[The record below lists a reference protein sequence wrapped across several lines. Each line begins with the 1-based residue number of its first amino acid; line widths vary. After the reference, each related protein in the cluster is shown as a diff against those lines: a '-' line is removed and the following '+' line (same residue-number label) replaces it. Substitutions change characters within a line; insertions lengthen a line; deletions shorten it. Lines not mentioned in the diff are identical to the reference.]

1 MMSLFR
7 KKIFFFHSLFLI
19 VLASGFIWP
28 NLYYWS
34 LLVFNVIFLIFVLM
48 FNSILLDK
56 KRLSFFI
63 LPFLFI
69 NSLALYSSLLINKW
83 LILGMILSAMFFS
96 YYYFVEFRLRLNRD
110 FDFNLG
116 NFSVLSDV
124 EGLLL
129 VFLGASFIYSLPY
142 FLNFKNWMLLII
154 IVLILFF
161 AIWQNILIVNKQ
173 KQKQETLRS
182 SFLFLLVLL
191 PIVGSLFFLPFN
203 FNVLGLIL
211 TLCYYTGLSFIRFH
225 LSETLTNKKIKY
237 NLIFI
242 IVLLLTIFLTVRW
255 R

>member
-1 MMSLFR
+1 MSLFR
-7 KKIFFFHSLFLI
+7 KKIFFFHCLFFI
-19 VLASGFIWP
+19 ILASGFIWP
-28 NLYYWS
+28 HLYYWS
-34 LLVFNVIFLIFVLM
+34 ILVFNVIFLIFVLM
-48 FNSILLDK
+48 FNKILLDK

-69 NSLALYSSLLINKW
+69 NFLALYSSLLINKW
-83 LILGMILSAMFFS
+83 LILGIIISAMFFS

-116 NFSVLSDV
+116 NFSILSDV

-129 VFLGASFIYSLPY
+129 VFLSTSFIYGLPY
-142 FLNFKNWMLLII
+142 FLSFKNWILMII
-154 IVLILFF
+154 IILVLFF
-161 AIWQNILIVNKQ
+161 TIWQNILIVNKQ
-173 KQKQETLRS
+173 KQKTLES

-203 FNVLGLIL
+203 FNILGLIL
-211 TLCYYTGLSFIRFH
+211 TLCYYTGLSFIRFY

>member
-1 MMSLFR
+1 
-7 KKIFFFHSLFLI
+7 
-19 VLASGFIWP
+19 
-28 NLYYWS
+28 
-34 LLVFNVIFLIFVLM
+34 M

-56 KRLSFFI
+56 KRLSFFV

-69 NSLALYSSLLINKW
+69 NFLSFYSSLLINKW
-83 LILGMILSAMFFS
+83 LIFGIVLLAMFFS

-116 NFSVLSDV
+116 NFFVLSDV

>member
-7 KKIFFFHSLFLI
+7 KKIFFFHCLFLI
-19 VLASGFIWP
+19 VLLSGFVWP

-34 LLVFNVIFLIFVLM
+34 LLVFNVIFVIFILM

-56 KRLSFFI
+56 KRLSFFV

-69 NSLALYSSLLINKW
+69 NFLSFYSSLLINKW
-83 LILGMILSAMFFS
+83 LIFGIVLLAMFFS

-129 VFLGASFIYSLPY
+129 VFLGTSFIYSLPY
-142 FLNFKNWMLLII
+142 FLNFKNWILMII
-154 IVLILFF
+154 IMLVLFF

-173 KQKQETLRS
+173 KQKQETLKS

-203 FNVLGLIL
+203 FNILGLIL

>member
-1 MMSLFR
+1 MSLFR

-83 LILGMILSAMFFS
+83 LIFGIVLLAMFFS

-116 NFSVLSDV
+116 NFFVLSDV